1 MKSTLIFVYNAESG
15 LFNALADIGHKI
27 FSPQT
32 YSCQLC
38 ALTHSHFG
46 MRKEW
51 KQFVESLNRPVEFL
65 HADELKSRYTLE
77 NLSLPVIL
85 EKKNERLRTLIDA
98 EAINACRNIQ
108 DLKRLLQ
115 GVTSDE

>member
-1 MKSTLIFVYNAESG
+1 MKSTLVFVYNAQSG
-15 LFNALADIGHKI
+15 LFNTLADIGHKI

-51 KQFVESLNRPVEFL
+51 KRFVESLGRPLEFL
-65 HADELKSRYTLE
+65 HADELGDRSEKL
-77 NLSLPVIL
+77 LPPAIL
-85 EKKNERLRTLIDA
+85 ERRDGQLKTLVDA
-98 EAINACRNIQ
+98 AAINACRNM
-108 DLKRLLQ
+108 DELKRLLI
-115 GVTSDE
+115 SKLP